1 LARKFITRKNGKPDH
16 KVNEVNMSTDNP
28 TLSAQPQPGSSS
40 KSLKSS
46 HRLGR
51 VAVYVALIIGMI
63 CMAAPLV
70 FLLSSSLKNE
80 IQVFQFPIQWIP
92 KPIMW
97 SNYVQA
103 LTDKPFFLY
112 FKNTMFIV
120 IFNLIAVLGT
130 SSICG
135 YGFARIK
142 FPGRDFW
149 FGIAL
154 ATMMLPYYVVMVP
167 QFILFTRLG
176 WQDTYLPLIVP
187 YFFGGGAFNVFLFRQ
202 FFRTIPEDF
211 SDAARMDG
219 CTEFGI
225 FWRIFVPLS
234 APVFITVAIFTFMAS
249 WNDFIGPLLY
259 INSPEKFT
267 IALGLATYR
276 SMLGVGRT
284 RWDLLMA
291 ASVSMTAPIILL
303 FFVLQRYFIK
313 GVVMSGIKG

>member
-1 LARKFITRKNGKPDH
+1 MTNVYTTIP
-16 KVNEVNMSTDNP
+16 TD
-28 TLSAQPQPGSSS
+28 SEPGYSH
-40 KSLKSS
+40 KSLKKANQV
-46 HRLGR
+46 GR
-51 VAVYVALIIGMI
+51 TVIYIILVVGAIFMFAPFAFLI
-63 CMAAPLV
+63 
-70 FLLSSSLKNE
+70 SSSLKNE
-80 IQVFQFPIQWIP
+80 LQVFQFPIQWIP
-92 KPIMW
+92 DPVRWM
-97 SNYVQA
+97 NYIEA
-103 LTDKPFFLY
+103 LTDKPFLTY
-112 FKNTMFIV
+112 FKNTMIIA
-120 IFNLIAVLGT
+120 IFNQIAILGT
-130 SSICG
+130 ASLCG
-135 YGFARIK
+135 YGFARIQ
-142 FPGRDFW
+142 FPGRDLW

-154 ATMMLPYYVVMVP
+154 ATMMIPYYVTMVP

-219 CTEFGI
+219 CSEFGI

-234 APVFITVAIFTFMAS
+234 TPVFITVAIFTFMGS

-259 INSPEKFT
+259 INTPEKFT

-291 ASVSMTAPIILL
+291 ASVSMTAPVVML
-303 FFVLQRYFIK
+303 FFVVQRYFIK

>member
-1 LARKFITRKNGKPDH
+1 MTNVYTTIP
-16 KVNEVNMSTDNP
+16 TD
-28 TLSAQPQPGSSS
+28 SEPGYSH
-40 KSLKSS
+40 KSLKKANQV
-46 HRLGR
+46 GR
-51 VAVYVALIIGMI
+51 TVIYIILVVGAIFMFAPFAFLI
-63 CMAAPLV
+63 
-70 FLLSSSLKNE
+70 SSSLKNE
-80 IQVFQFPIQWIP
+80 LQVFQFPIQWIP
-92 KPIMW
+92 DPVRWM
-97 SNYVQA
+97 NYIEA
-103 LTDKPFFLY
+103 LTDKPFLTY
-112 FKNTMFIV
+112 FKNTMIIA
-120 IFNLIAVLGT
+120 IFNQIAILGT
-130 SSICG
+130 ASLCG
-135 YGFARIK
+135 YGFARIQ
-142 FPGRDFW
+142 FPGRDLW

-154 ATMMLPYYVVMVP
+154 ATMMIPYYVTMVP

-219 CTEFGI
+219 CSEFGI

-234 APVFITVAIFTFMAS
+234 TPVFITVAIFTFMGS

-259 INSPEKFT
+259 INTPEKFT

-291 ASVSMTAPIILL
+291 ASVSMTAPVVML

>member
-1 LARKFITRKNGKPDH
+1 MF
-16 KVNEVNMSTDNP
+16 
-28 TLSAQPQPGSSS
+28 
-40 KSLKSS
+40 
-46 HRLGR
+46 
-51 VAVYVALIIGMI
+51 
-63 CMAAPLV
+63 APFA

-80 IQVFQFPIQWIP
+80 LQVFQFPIQWIP
-92 KPIMW
+92 NPVRFL
-97 SNYVQA
+97 NYVEA
-103 LTDKPFFLY
+103 LTDKPFFTY
-112 FKNTMFIV
+112 FKNTMIIV
-120 IFNLIAVLGT
+120 IFNQIAILGT
-130 SSICG
+130 ASLCG

-142 FPGRDFW
+142 FPGRDLW

-154 ATMMLPYYVVMVP
+154 ATLMLPYYVVMVP

-176 WQDTYLPLIVP
+176 WQDTFLPLIVP

-202 FFRTIPEDF
+202 FFKTIPEDF

-219 CTEFGI
+219 CSEFGI

-234 APVFITVAIFTFMAS
+234 TPVFITVSIFTFLFS

-291 ASVSMTAPIILL
+291 ASVSMTAPVVML

>member
-1 LARKFITRKNGKPDH
+1 
-16 KVNEVNMSTDNP
+16 MSTSNS
-28 TLSAQPQPGSSS
+28 TISSQPQPESTH
-40 KSLKSS
+40 KSLKTSN
-46 HRLGR
+46 RLGR
-51 VAVYVALIIGMI
+51 VAVYVVLIIGTIIMF
-63 CMAAPLV
+63 APFA
-70 FLLSSSLKNE
+70 FLISSSLKIE
-80 IQVFQFPIQWIP
+80 TQVFQFPIQWIP
-92 KPIMW
+92 NPVRWM
-97 SNYVQA
+97 NYVDA
-103 LTDKPFFLY
+103 LTDKPFFTY

-149 FGIAL
+149 FGVAL

-234 APVFITVAIFTFMAS
+234 TPVFITVAIFTFMAS

-267 IALGLATYR
+267 VALGLATYR

-291 ASVSMTAPIILL
+291 ASVTMTLPIVIL

>member
-1 LARKFITRKNGKPDH
+1 
-16 KVNEVNMSTDNP
+16 MSTANLNIP
-28 TLSAQPQPGSSS
+28 TQPQPEPST
-40 KSLKSS
+40 KSLKTSN
-46 HRLGR
+46 RLGR
-51 VAVYVALIIGMI
+51 VVTYVVLVMGAI
-63 CMAAPLV
+63 CMFTPFA
-70 FLLSSSLKNE
+70 FLISSSLKIE
-80 IQVFQFPIQWIP
+80 TQVFQFPIQWIP
-92 KPIMW
+92 NPVRWM
-97 SNYVQA
+97 NYVDA
-103 LTDKPFFLY
+103 LTQKPFFTY
-112 FKNTMFIV
+112 FKNTMIIV
-120 IFNLIAVLGT
+120 IFNQLAVLGT

-154 ATMMLPYYVVMVP
+154 ATMMIPYYVTMVP

-234 APVFITVAIFTFMAS
+234 TPVFITVAIFTFMAS

-267 IALGLATYR
+267 VALGLATYR

-291 ASVSMTAPIILL
+291 ASVAMTAPIVLL

>member
-1 LARKFITRKNGKPDH
+1 MTSANTTIPA
-16 KVNEVNMSTDNP
+16 E
-28 TLSAQPQPGSSS
+28 AQPEPA
-40 KSLKSS
+40 KSFSQANRTGRIITYIVLT
-46 HRLGR
+46 LG
-51 VAVYVALIIGMI
+51 AILMFAPFAFLI
-63 CMAAPLV
+63 
-70 FLLSSSLKNE
+70 SSSLKNE
-80 IQVFQFPIQWIP
+80 LQVFQFPIQWIP
-92 KPIMW
+92 NPIRW
-97 SNYVQA
+97 LNYVEA
-103 LTDKPFFLY
+103 LTQKPFFTY
-112 FKNTMFIV
+112 FKNTMIIV
-120 IFNLIAVLGT
+120 IFNQIAILGT
-130 SSICG
+130 ASLCG
-135 YGFARIK
+135 YGFARIQ

-154 ATMMLPYYVVMVP
+154 ATLMLPYYVVMVP

-176 WQDTYLPLIVP
+176 WQDTFLPLIVP

-202 FFRTIPEDF
+202 FFKTIPEDF

-219 CTEFGI
+219 CSEFGI

-234 APVFITVAIFTFMAS
+234 TPVFITVSIFTFLFS

-291 ASVSMTAPIILL
+291 ASVSMTAPIVLL